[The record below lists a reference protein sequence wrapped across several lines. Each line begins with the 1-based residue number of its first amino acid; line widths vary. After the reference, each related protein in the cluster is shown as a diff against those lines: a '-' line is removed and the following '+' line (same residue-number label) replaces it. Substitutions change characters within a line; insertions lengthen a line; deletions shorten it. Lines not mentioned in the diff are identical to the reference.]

1 MDNIL
6 SLFNALLQGE
16 FVLFSIIITIFIFV
30 YQYIEKE
37 SLLFEN
43 LKLNLFKSV
52 LPLLI
57 SLLIIILF
65 MLFLPQLYKFK
76 LLYILIV
83 ILTSAAILTYF
94 TINNTLSLTVK
105 TINIIKKRKQ
115 LIEYLYKIPK
125 LINQYIKKSFF
136 EKKIDTQNEL
146 YTEET
151 IQDLKDIFKSI
162 QNIDNE
168 GYSKQSKKLKLGC
181 ELEKLL
187 NEKHPEIY
195 KEINIYIVEQFS
207 GDKRLPIFNIIN
219 SIFKELLVNLRD
231 SKALGEKPLG
241 GELTKFIEKTVR
253 DFGSKKSNSK

>member
-16 FVLFSIIITIFIFV
+16 FVLFSIIITIFIFL
-30 YQYIEKE
+30 YQYIEKGN
-37 SLLFEN
+37 LLFEN

-57 SLLIIILF
+57 SLLIIMLF
-65 MLFLPQLYKFK
+65 MLFLPQLYKSTQLYKFK

-83 ILTSAAILTYF
+83 ILTFVAILTYF

-105 TINIIKKRKQ
+105 TINILKKRTQ
-115 LIEYLYKIPK
+115 LVEYLHKIPE
-125 LINQYIKKSFF
+125 LINQRIKKSFL
-136 EKKIDTQNEL
+136 EKKIDIQNEL

-151 IQDLKDIFKSI
+151 IQDLKDIFNSI

-187 NEKHPEIY
+187 NEKCPEIY
-195 KEINIYIVEQFS
+195 REINIYIERYS
-207 GDKRLPIFNIIN
+207 EDKRLTIFNIIN
-219 SIFKELLVNLRD
+219 AIFKELLVNLRA
-231 SKALGEKPLG
+231 SKTLGE
-241 GELTKFIEKTVR
+241 ELTKFIEKTVK